1 MNRLEPTR
9 IELLEST
16 GGDWERIEWQRPSGQ
31 GEWEAPKRLLA
42 YWNQPEDILTAEF
55 RSFWALSNKLLQFDI
70 KKATIPIEI
79 VII

>member
-9 IELLEST
+9 IELLESN

-42 YWNQPEDILTAEF
+42 Y
-55 RSFWALSNKLLQFDI
+55 
-70 KKATIPIEI
+70 
-79 VII
+79 